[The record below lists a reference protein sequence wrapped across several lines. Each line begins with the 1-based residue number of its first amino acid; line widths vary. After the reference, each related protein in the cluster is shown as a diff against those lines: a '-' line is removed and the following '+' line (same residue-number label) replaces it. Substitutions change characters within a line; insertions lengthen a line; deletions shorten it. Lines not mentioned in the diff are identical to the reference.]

1 MREEAMGCSLNKS
14 VAEELVVAY
23 AARTLNADEE
33 ADFER
38 HLESCAGCRELAA
51 QQRAVWSVLEEWHPL
66 PVSPDFD
73 RNLAQRIAYAKPRRW
88 WLNLFRTWSWR
99 PLIPLAAACTVML
112 FAFLLKN
119 DHRASAPAPAN
130 QPGVRIEQQVEHA
143 LDDMDMLTQIGVDVS
158 SVKPRSSQKI

>member
-1 MREEAMGCSLNKS
+1 MGCWLNKS

-38 HLESCAGCRELAA
+38 HLENCDGCRELAA
-51 QQRAVWSVLEEWHPL
+51 QQRAVWSVLEEWRPL

-73 RNLAQRIAYAKPRRW
+73 RKLAQRIAYTKPNGW
-88 WLNLFRTWSWR
+88 WQNLFRTWGWR
-99 PLIPLAAACTVML
+99 PLIPLAAACTGL
-112 FAFLLKN
+112 AFAFLLKN
-119 DHRASAPAPAN
+119 DDGAGAPAPAN

-143 LDDMDMLTQIGVDVS
+143 LDDMDMLKQIGVDAAGA
-158 SVKPRSSQKI
+158 KPRSSQKI